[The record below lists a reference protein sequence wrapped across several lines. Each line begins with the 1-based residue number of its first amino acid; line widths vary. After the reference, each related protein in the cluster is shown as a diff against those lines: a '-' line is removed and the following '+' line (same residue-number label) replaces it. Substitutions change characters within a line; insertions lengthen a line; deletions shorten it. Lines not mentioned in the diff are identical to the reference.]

1 MTYNRVI
8 FFLMGL
14 LCFAPG
20 VLASTKEGQHLPD
33 SDFDGLPDEI
43 ERRLGTNSWLTD
55 TDGDGLSDLLE
66 VGDEP
71 MKPLDS
77 DNDRMINALDID
89 DDNDGVPTV
98 VESKQDSDGDGILDY
113 LDLDTDGDGIPDSL
127 EAGISGLDAD
137 NDGLDDD
144 FDVDQSGGEDING
157 DGIDGHRLMPD
168 NDGDGIPDI
177 SDALDNDGDSGD
189 LDKDGLSNYL
199 EEQLGSDPSLADS
212 DRDGVPDTL
221 EIGADAEP
229 LDTDGDGQPD
239 ILDTDDDNDG
249 VLTKWEVP
257 NRSIAPFLTDTDAD
271 GVFNYLDAD
280 DDGDGILSRD
290 EDSNRD
296 GQLFNDDSDF
306 DGIANYLD
314 FDDADGPG
322 ADRDRDGL
330 TDRLELAIGSNPNGL
345 DTDNDGISDELEIG
359 LYESTPVDTDGDG
372 VFDFLD
378 QDDDGDGIPTL
389 MEGEGDRDGDGR
401 VNYLDADSGVYFYCV
416 SDGRIIDNIR
426 DFSVLPAS
434 DAEVSG
440 DMAAGQFRWQVSQP
454 GTYTLKFT
462 LPEGMSIAGP
472 AGAKGFAVGEV
483 DSGAVSLGRGEDITR
498 KGFLSAFNRDDLP
511 DWYEQFV
518 IEDSAI
524 SLINLNIPLQGGAC
538 SQALVGT
545 SAIQSR

>member
-1 MTYNRVI
+1 MTHNRAI
-8 FFLMGL
+8 FFLIGT
-14 LCFAPG
+14 LCFAQG
-20 VLASTKEGQHLPD
+20 VQASTKEGRHLSD

-43 ERRLGTNSWLTD
+43 ERLLGTNSWLTD

-71 MKPLDS
+71 MNPLDS

-144 FDVDQSGGEDING
+144 FDVDQSGGEDSNG

-177 SDALDNDGDSGD
+177 SDALDNDGGSGD

-221 EIGADAEP
+221 EIGAGAEP
-229 LDTDGDGQPD
+229 LDTDGDGLPD

-257 NRSIAPFLTDTDAD
+257 NRSVAPFSTDTDAD
-271 GVFNYLDAD
+271 GIFNYLDTD

-290 EDSNRD
+290 EGSNRD
-296 GQLFNDDSDF
+296 GQLFNNDSDV

-314 FDDADGPG
+314 FNDTDGPG

-359 LYESTPVDTDGDG
+359 LYESTPIDTDGDG

-389 MEGEGDRDGDGR
+389 VEGEGDRDGDGR
-401 VNYLDADSGVYFYCV
+401 VNYLDADSGVYFYCA
-416 SDGRIIDNIR
+416 SDGRIIDNVR

-434 DAEVSG
+434 HAEVISNTATG
-440 DMAAGQFRWQVSQP
+440 RFRWQASQP

-462 LPEGMSIAGP
+462 LPEGMSIARP
-472 AGAKGFAVGEV
+472 AGVKSFVVGEA
-483 DSGAVSLGRGEDITR
+483 DNGAVSLGRGEDIAR

-538 SQALVGT
+538 
-545 SAIQSR
+545 IQHK